1 MFKTKCKPI
10 TKEMYD
16 NAVNGMLAKS
26 DREKVFSQMELFGY
40 GISEPTVHYKNGEYY
55 VSYTDLSERR

>member
-1 MFKTKCKPI
+1 MFKTKRKPI

-40 GISEPTVHYKNGEYY
+40 GIAEPTVHYKKW
-55 VSYTDLSERR
+55 